1 MKKVLRFLLR
11 LIAFVLALILC
22 VLLAVF
28 VVPLAETVD
37 KSPVSG
43 SADWMAKLPDEMLL
57 SEIVIP
63 GTHDSATQFVQLA
76 FFSKCQALSIG
87 EQLDAGFRYLDI
99 RLGIDNET
107 GALQLMHGF
116 TRCKTGVFSKTL
128 LLNDVLDACYGF
140 LDAHPTETVI
150 FAVKQE
156 HGNESVGEFETRLD
170 AIICED
176 ESRWL
181 LSDML
186 PALGQARGKLV
197 LLRRYEDKAA
207 LGERAGV
214 PFLWDNQNG
223 SADVSL
229 HEAAEDNG
237 GYTLWVQDRY
247 EYGSKDKWNAFTSGI
262 DAGRERAQGDI
273 AVHFLSTKGT
283 LAYGH
288 PYLFAK
294 PLNQKLMEADLALDG
309 WIIVDFASAPLA
321 ERIWSANA

>member
-37 KSPVSG
+37 NSPVSG

-63 GTHDSATQFVQLA
+63 GTHDSATQYVQLA

-107 GALQLMHGF
+107 DALQLMHGF

-170 AIICED
+170 AIIRED

-181 LSDML
+181 LSDTL

-197 LLRRYEDKAA
+197 LLRRYEDEAA

-214 PFLWDNQNG
+214 PFLWANQNG
-223 SADVSL
+223 SADLSL
-229 HEAAEDNG
+229 HAAAEDNG

-262 DAGRERAQGDI
+262 DAARERAQGDI

-294 PLNQKLMEADLALDG
+294 PLNQKLLRADLALDG

>member
-150 FAVKQE
+150 VAVKQE

-170 AIICED
+170 AIIRED

-181 LSDML
+181 LSDTL

-197 LLRRYEDKAA
+197 LLRRYEDEAA

-214 PFLWDNQNG
+214 PFLWANQNG
-223 SADVSL
+223 SADLSL
-229 HEAAEDNG
+229 HAAAEDNG
-237 GYTLWVQDRY
+237 LYTLWVQDRY

-262 DAGRERAQGDI
+262 DAARERAQGDI

>member
-43 SADWMAKLPDEMLL
+43 SADWMAKRPDEMLL
-57 SEIVIP
+57 SEMVIP

-170 AIICED
+170 AIIRED

-181 LSDML
+181 LSDTL

-214 PFLWDNQNG
+214 PFLWANQNG
-223 SADVSL
+223 SADLSL
-229 HEAAEDNG
+229 HAAAEDNG
-237 GYTLWVQDRY
+237 LYTLWVQDRY
-247 EYGSKDKWNAFTSGI
+247 EYGCKDKWNAFTSGI

>member
-63 GTHDSATQFVQLA
+63 GTHDSATQYVQLA

-116 TRCKTGVFSKTL
+116 TKCKTGVFSKTL

-170 AIICED
+170 AIIRED

-181 LSDML
+181 LSDTL

-197 LLRRYEDKAA
+197 LLRRYEDEAA

-214 PFLWDNQNG
+214 PFLWANQNG

-229 HEAAEDNG
+229 HAAAEDNG

-262 DAGRERAQGDI
+262 DAARERAQGDI

>member
-116 TRCKTGVFSKTL
+116 TRCKMGVFSKTL

-170 AIICED
+170 AIIRED

-181 LSDML
+181 LSDTL
-186 PALGQARGKLV
+186 PALGLARGKLV

-214 PFLWDNQNG
+214 PFLWANQNG
-223 SADVSL
+223 SADLSL
-229 HEAAEDNG
+229 HAAAEDNG
-237 GYTLWVQDRY
+237 LYTLWVQDRY

-262 DAGRERAQGDI
+262 DAARERAQGDI

>member
-107 GALQLMHGF
+107 DALQLMHGF
-116 TRCKTGVFSKTL
+116 IRCKTGVFSKTL

-140 LDAHPTETVI
+140 LDAHPGETVI

-170 AIICED
+170 AIIRED

-181 LSDML
+181 LSDTL
-186 PALGQARGKLV
+186 PALGLARGNLV
-197 LLRRYEDKAA
+197 LLRRYEDEAA

-214 PFLWDNQNG
+214 PFLWANQNG
-223 SADVSL
+223 SADLSL
-229 HEAAEDNG
+229 HAAAEDNG
-237 GYTLWVQDRY
+237 LYTLWVQDRY
-247 EYGSKDKWNAFTSGI
+247 EYGSKDKWYAFTSGI
-262 DAGRERAQGDI
+262 DAARERAQGDI

>member
-63 GTHDSATQFVQLA
+63 GTHDSATQYVQLA

-107 GALQLMHGF
+107 DALQLMHGF

-170 AIICED
+170 AIIRED

-181 LSDML
+181 LSDTL

-197 LLRRYEDKAA
+197 LLRRYEDEAA

-214 PFLWDNQNG
+214 PFLWANQNG
-223 SADVSL
+223 SADLSL
-229 HEAAEDNG
+229 HAAAEDNG

-247 EYGSKDKWNAFTSGI
+247 EYGSEDKWNAFT
-262 DAGRERAQGDI
+262 AGMEAVRERAQGDI